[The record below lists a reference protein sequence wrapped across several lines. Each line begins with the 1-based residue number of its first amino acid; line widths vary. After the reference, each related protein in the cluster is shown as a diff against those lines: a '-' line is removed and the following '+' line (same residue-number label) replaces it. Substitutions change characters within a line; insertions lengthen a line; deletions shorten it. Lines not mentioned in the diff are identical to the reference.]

1 MSHQKPGKP
10 RARRKRAGAGRP
22 GTSGLP
28 QATTADQ
35 IAAMESEGQAQQPG
49 TAGTTPDQD
58 SHVGATE
65 KEVADRTGP
74 GAGYDT
80 EPVKKDDPGGVA

>member
-1 MSHQKPGKP
+1 
-10 RARRKRAGAGRP
+10 
-22 GTSGLP
+22 
-28 QATTADQ
+28 
-35 IAAMESEGQAQQPG
+35 
-49 TAGTTPDQD
+49 
-58 SHVGATE
+58 VGATE

>member
-1 MSHQKPGKP
+1 MSHQKPRKP
-10 RARRKRAGAGRP
+10 RVRRKRAGAGKP